1 MTTQIDPVNIS
12 LALRYDELILN
23 LQQLITIV
31 RSMLNRIENENLVLG
46 DKTESVIS
54 KLETVTEKLLSV
66 FNIVSD
72 KRSELYNL

>member
-54 KLETVTEKLLSV
+54 KLETTTEKLLSV